1 MSDQFVNATGRR
13 KTSTARVRLRRGN
26 GDFVVNGK
34 KLDDYFGRAV
44 LRLIIKQPFE
54 LLELDGKIDVIANC
68 TGGGH
73 AGQAGALRHG
83 ISRALEKLDP
93 GHRPTLKTNGFL
105 TRDARVKERKKY
117 GLRGARRG
125 TQFSKR

>member
-68 TGGGH
+68 TGGGPVSYTH
-73 AGQAGALRHG
+73 LT
-83 ISRALEKLDP
+83 L
-93 GHRPTLKTNGFL
+93 PTN
-105 TRDARVKERKKY
+105 DRV
-117 GLRGARRG
+117 
-125 TQFSKR
+125 

>member
-54 LLELDGKIDVIANC
+54 LLELDGRLMSLQI
-68 TGGGH
+68 
-73 AGQAGALRHG
+73 
-83 ISRALEKLDP
+83 
-93 GHRPTLKTNGFL
+93 
-105 TRDARVKERKKY
+105 ARVVDM
-117 GLRGARRG
+117 LA
-125 TQFSKR
+125 KREL